1 MDKGKSEEGRGIPLC
16 DPNYTSSHSDSDS
29 DASDSDRSRS
39 PEPKVNTKALDGKPS
54 KSDAPDKVA
63 PSFAMTM
70 KSSSSLNK
78 ELNVLKSQKTA
89 DQIAVGPFKLSLS
102 SQKTSKAVESKLV
115 TTKVAKV
122 FNDDEEADDTE
133 EMPPEAKMRMR
144 NLGKDTPTAAGPNS
158 FSKGKMGFSNA
169 QKVLQRELEKSAD
182 EPKPKRRKF

>member
-1 MDKGKSEEGRGIPLC
+1 MDKEKSEESKGLPLC
-16 DPNYTSSHSDSDS
+16 DPSYTSSPSDSDS
-29 DASDSDRSRS
+29 DASDSDRSDS
-39 PEPKVNTKALDGKPS
+39 PEPVVNPKSLDGKPS
-54 KSDAPDKVA
+54 KSDTPDKVT

-70 KSSSSLNK
+70 KSSSLNK
-78 ELNVLKSQKTA
+78 EPNVLKSQTKA
-89 DQIAVGPFKLSLS
+89 DQTAVGPFKLSLS

-122 FNDDEEADDTE
+122 FKDDEEADDGE

-169 QKVLQRELEKSAD
+169 QKVLQRELEKTAD